1 MTWYAKGF
9 SGAAELRGQLSVI
22 ETVEQGLELINRTID
37 QMELGRS
44 SSEVGSI
51 LLATSL

>member
-22 ETVEQGLELINRTID
+22 ETVQQGLEIID
-37 QMELGRS
+37 RSIDELASGYEPEPSYR
-44 SSEVGSI
+44 V
-51 LLATSL
+51 A